1 MVGLKVKIGLELHQQ
16 LATNHKLFCSCQT
29 FLSVT
34 EPEYRF
40 TRRLR
45 PSQSELGEVD
55 PAALIEFKK
64 GRYIVY
70 EVDDLSSCLVEM
82 DEEPPHHLNEEAV
95 EIALTV
101 ALMLNASPVDEVH
114 VMRKIVIDGSNTAGF
129 QRTALIATG
138 GYVDVESKRIPIQ
151 TICIEED
158 AARLIKQEGEAI
170 YYRLDRLGIPLIEIA
185 TAPVIESPK
194 EALTVAYFIGRIL
207 RATNRVRRG
216 LGSIRQD
223 INISTE
229 GGGLVEIK
237 GVQKLDLIEKVVEYE
252 IMRQKNL
259 LAIRDELNARGCKST
274 DIMNEPIVDITE
286 VFRNT
291 SSRIIRNAV
300 KSGGKVLGVVLRK
313 FAGLLARELEPN
325 LRFGGE
331 FATRASFWGGVGG
344 IFHTDELPGY
354 GITAE
359 EVVKVR
365 SLTGAGELD
374 AVVLVADEYSKAEAA
389 LKAVLERALEALKGV
404 PEETRG
410 PNPDGTTRYMRP
422 RPGAARMYPETDIP
436 PLRISEGLLLKAKRN
451 LPEHPSVVLNGLIET
466 YGLNRKL
473 AEQLMDSEYL
483 GIFKLIMSEV
493 KVPARFVA
501 VTLTETLKSLERE
514 GIDVSILADSTLI
527 DVFKYVDKGFMVKE
541 NVPDVLKWL
550 CLNVNMGVEDALK
563 ALNIRLIP
571 REELEKIVDDALTVK
586 CDLVDKMGVK
596 ALDSIM
602 GFLMG
607 KLRGRVNPQLLMEII
622 RRKIVERTGG
632 GRS

>member
-1 MVGLKVKIGLELHQQ
+1 MKVKVGLELHQQ
-16 LATNHKLFCSCQT
+16 LATNCKLFCGCQASLG
-29 FLSVT
+29 FT

-40 TRRLR
+40 IRRLR
-45 PSQSELGEVD
+45 PTQSELGEVD
-55 PAALIEFKK
+55 PAALFEFKK

-70 EVDDLSSCLVEM
+70 EVDDVSSCLVEM
-82 DEEPPHHLNEEAV
+82 DEEPPHPLNEEAV

-138 GYVDVESKRIPIQ
+138 GYVDVENKRIPIQ

-185 TAPVIESPK
+185 TAPVIESPR
-194 EALTVAYFIGRIL
+194 EALTVAYSIGRIL
-207 RATNRVRRG
+207 RTTGRVRRG

-223 INISTE
+223 VNISTE
-229 GGGLVEIK
+229 GGGLIEVK
-237 GVQKLDLIEKVVEYE
+237 GVQKLDLIDKVVEYE
-252 IMRQKNL
+252 ILRQKNL
-259 LAIRDELNARGCKST
+259 LAIRGELNARGCKPT
-274 DIMNEPIVDITE
+274 DIIDEPIIDLTE

-300 KSGGKVLGVVLRK
+300 KSGGRVLGVALKK
-313 FAGLLARELEPN
+313 FGGLLSRELEPG

-359 EVVKVR
+359 EVAKVK
-365 SLTGAGELD
+365 SSTGAGELD
-374 AVVLVADEYSKAEAA
+374 AVVIVADEYSKAEAA
-389 LKAVLERALEALKGV
+389 LKAILERALEALEGV
-404 PEETRG
+404 PGETRG

-436 PLRISEGLLLKAKRN
+436 PLRITGDLFLKVERS
-451 LPEHPSVVLNGLIET
+451 LPEHPSIILNNLVES

-483 GIFKLIMSEV
+483 DVFKLIMSEV
-493 KVPARFVA
+493 KVPAKFVA
-501 VTLTETLKSLERE
+501 VVLTETLKSLERE
-514 GIDVSILADSTLI
+514 GVDVSVLSDSTLI
-527 DVFKYVDKGFMVKE
+527 DVFNCVDKGFMVKE

-550 CLNVNMGVEDALK
+550 CLNVNMRVEDALK
-563 ALNIRLIP
+563 ALNIRLLG
-571 REELEKIVDDALTVK
+571 REELEKIVDDALAVK
-586 CDLVDKMGVK
+586 SDLIDKMGIK

-607 KLRGRVNPQLLMEII
+607 KLRGRVDPQLLMEII
-622 RRKIVERTGG
+622 RRKIMERTGG
-632 GRS
+632 GQS

>member
-1 MVGLKVKIGLELHQQ
+1 LKVKVGLELHQQ
-16 LATNHKLFCSCQT
+16 LATNYKLFCGCQAS
-29 FLSVT
+29 LGVT
-34 EPEYRF
+34 EPEYKF
-40 TRRLR
+40 IRRLR
-45 PSQSELGEVD
+45 PTQSELGEVD
-55 PAALIEFKK
+55 PAALFEFKK

-70 EVDDLSSCLVEM
+70 EVDDASSCLVEM
-82 DEEPPHHLNEEAV
+82 DEEPPHPLNEEAV

-101 ALMLNASPVDEVH
+101 ALMLNASPVDEIH

-129 QRTALIATG
+129 QRTALIASG
-138 GYVDVESKRIPIQ
+138 GYVDVENKRVPIQ

-194 EALTVAYFIGRIL
+194 EALTVAYSIGRIL
-207 RATNRVRRG
+207 RATGRVRRG

-223 INISTE
+223 VNISVE
-229 GGGLVEIK
+229 GGGLIEVK

-252 IMRQKNL
+252 VMRQKNL
-259 LAIRDELNARGCKST
+259 LAIRDELQARGCKPI
-274 DIMNEPIVDITE
+274 DIMNSPIVDLTE
-286 VFRNT
+286 VFSST
-291 SSRIIRNAV
+291 SSRIIRNAI
-300 KSGGKVLGVVLRK
+300 KSGGRVLGIVLK
-313 FAGLLARELEPN
+313 GFGGLLARELQPG

-344 IFHTDELPGY
+344 IFHTDELPAY

-359 EVVKVR
+359 EVAKVK
-365 SLTGAGELD
+365 SLSGADDLD
-374 AVVLVADEYSKAEAA
+374 AVVFVADKYSKAEMA
-389 LKAVLERALEALKGV
+389 LKAIQERALEALKGV
-404 PEETRG
+404 PDETRG

-436 PLRISEGLLLKAKRN
+436 PLRITEDLLLKVKRS
-451 LPEHPSVVLNGLIET
+451 LPEHPSIVLNNLVEV

-473 AEQLMDSEYL
+473 AEQLIDSEYL
-483 GIFKLIMSEV
+483 NVFKSIMSVV
-493 KVPARFVA
+493 KIPAKFVA
-501 VTLTETLKSLERE
+501 ATLTETLKSLERE
-514 GIDVSILADSTLI
+514 GFDVSVLPDSTLM
-527 DVFKYVDKGFMVKE
+527 DVFKYVDRGFMVKE

-563 ALNIRLIP
+563 ALNIRLLT
-571 REELEKIVDDALTVK
+571 REELEEVVDDAIEAK
-586 CDLVDKMGVK
+586 SDLVEKMGVK

-607 KLRGRVNPQLLMEII
+607 KLRGRVDPQLLMEVI
-622 RRKIVERTGG
+622 RRKIEEKTGG
-632 GRS
+632 GQS

>member
-1 MVGLKVKIGLELHQQ
+1 MVGLKVKVGLELHQQ
-16 LATNHKLFCSCQT
+16 LATNYKLFCGCQAS
-29 FLSVT
+29 LGVT
-34 EPEYRF
+34 EPEYKF
-40 TRRLR
+40 IRRLR
-45 PSQSELGEVD
+45 PTQSELGEVD
-55 PAALIEFKK
+55 PAALFEFKK

-70 EVDDLSSCLVEM
+70 EVDDASSCLVEM
-82 DEEPPHHLNEEAV
+82 DEEPPHPLNEEAV

-101 ALMLNASPVDEVH
+101 ALMLNASPVDEIH

-129 QRTALIATG
+129 QRTALIASG
-138 GYVDVESKRIPIQ
+138 GYVDVENKRVPIQ

-194 EALTVAYFIGRIL
+194 EALTVAYSIGRIL
-207 RATNRVRRG
+207 RATGRVRRG

-223 INISTE
+223 VNISVE
-229 GGGLVEIK
+229 GGGLIEVK

-252 IMRQKNL
+252 VMRQKNL
-259 LAIRDELNARGCKST
+259 LAIRDELQARGCKPI
-274 DIMNEPIVDITE
+274 DIMNSPIVDLTE
-286 VFRNT
+286 VFSST
-291 SSRIIRNAV
+291 SSRIIRNAI
-300 KSGGKVLGVVLRK
+300 KSGGRVLGIVLK
-313 FAGLLARELEPN
+313 GFGGLLARELQPG

-344 IFHTDELPGY
+344 IFHTDELPAY

-359 EVVKVR
+359 EVAKVK
-365 SLTGAGELD
+365 SLSGADDLD
-374 AVVLVADEYSKAEAA
+374 AVVFVADKYSKAEMA
-389 LKAVLERALEALKGV
+389 LKAIQERALEALKGV
-404 PEETRG
+404 PDETRG

-436 PLRISEGLLLKAKRN
+436 PLRITEDLLLKVKRS
-451 LPEHPSVVLNGLIET
+451 LPEHPSIVLNNLVEV

-473 AEQLMDSEYL
+473 AEQLIDSEYL
-483 GIFKLIMSEV
+483 NVFKSIMSVV
-493 KVPARFVA
+493 KIPAKFVA
-501 VTLTETLKSLERE
+501 ATLTETLKSLERE
-514 GIDVSILADSTLI
+514 GFDVSVLPDSTLM
-527 DVFKYVDKGFMVKE
+527 DVFKYVDRGFMVKE

-563 ALNIRLIP
+563 ALNIRLLT
-571 REELEKIVDDALTVK
+571 REELEEVVDDAIEAK
-586 CDLVDKMGVK
+586 SDLVEKMGVK

-607 KLRGRVNPQLLMEII
+607 KLRGRVDPQLLMEVI
-622 RRKIVERTGG
+622 RRKIEEKTGG
-632 GRS
+632 GQS

>member
-1 MVGLKVKIGLELHQQ
+1 MKVKVGLELHQQ
-16 LATNHKLFCSCQT
+16 LATNYKLFCGCQAS
-29 FLSVT
+29 LGVT
-34 EPEYRF
+34 EPEYKF
-40 TRRLR
+40 IRRLR
-45 PSQSELGEVD
+45 PTQSELGEVD
-55 PAALIEFKK
+55 PAALFEFKK

-70 EVDDLSSCLVEM
+70 EVDDASSCLVEM
-82 DEEPPHHLNEEAV
+82 DEEPPHPLNEEAV

-101 ALMLNASPVDEVH
+101 ALMLNASPVDEIH

-129 QRTALIATG
+129 QRTALIASG
-138 GYVDVESKRIPIQ
+138 GYVDVENKRVPIQ

-194 EALTVAYFIGRIL
+194 EALTVAYSIGRIL
-207 RATNRVRRG
+207 RATGRVRRG

-223 INISTE
+223 VNISVE
-229 GGGLVEIK
+229 GGGLIEVK

-252 IMRQKNL
+252 VMRQKNL
-259 LAIRDELNARGCKST
+259 LAIRDELQARGCKPI
-274 DIMNEPIVDITE
+274 DIMNSPIVDLTE
-286 VFRNT
+286 VFSST
-291 SSRIIRNAV
+291 SSRIIRNAI
-300 KSGGKVLGVVLRK
+300 KSGGRVLGIVLK
-313 FAGLLARELEPN
+313 GFGGLLARELQPG

-344 IFHTDELPGY
+344 IFHTDELPAY

-359 EVVKVR
+359 EVAKVK
-365 SLTGAGELD
+365 SLSGADDLD
-374 AVVLVADEYSKAEAA
+374 AVVFVADKYSKAEMA
-389 LKAVLERALEALKGV
+389 LKAIQERALEALKGV
-404 PEETRG
+404 PDETRG

-436 PLRISEGLLLKAKRN
+436 PLRITEDLLLKVKRS
-451 LPEHPSVVLNGLIET
+451 LPEHPSIVLNNLVEV

-473 AEQLMDSEYL
+473 AEQLIDSEYL
-483 GIFKLIMSEV
+483 NVFKSIMSVV
-493 KVPARFVA
+493 KIPAKFVA
-501 VTLTETLKSLERE
+501 ATLTETLKSLERE
-514 GIDVSILADSTLI
+514 GFDVSVLPDSTLM
-527 DVFKYVDKGFMVKE
+527 DVFKYVDRGFMVKE

-563 ALNIRLIP
+563 ALNIRLLT
-571 REELEKIVDDALTVK
+571 REELEEVVDDAIEAK
-586 CDLVDKMGVK
+586 SDLVEKMGVK

-607 KLRGRVNPQLLMEII
+607 KLRGRVDPQLLMEVI
-622 RRKIVERTGG
+622 RRKIEEKTGG
-632 GRS
+632 GQS